1 MEEVQALAI
10 IAQVIKDRKQ
20 WGESAG
26 IRVAQFELVN
36 ALLAL
41 QERFS
46 GEYVP
51 KAELTLSNRRYAA
64 LNAQHEKLKKDW
76 DRVQRDRNPS
86 T

>member
-1 MEEVQALAI
+1 VPESMTEEAALKI
-10 IAQVIKDRKQ
+10 IAGILKDRKD

-26 IRVAQFELVN
+26 IRVAQWELVN

-41 QERFS
+41 EGRFT

-64 LNAQHEKLKKDW
+64 LNAQHEKLKGERTK
-76 DRVQRDRNPS
+76 
-86 T
+86 